1 MGLRERNSTGA
12 FNLPTG
18 GHNLANATVTLQRSD
33 PFMRSSSLNITCL
46 CQYSL
51 HFLSFVFY
59 RGFTIYIPIDS
70 SHKGRVTQCSPINS
84 RIARLDGQELGC
96 CQDTTPSH
104 LPRPRHCLCLLDTYN
119 FYSNVTDKSGSTL
132 AKSNPLIHL
141 LSSMARLVVQ
151 LLSCV

>member
-33 PFMRSSSLNITCL
+33 PFMKSSSLNITCL

-51 HFLSFVFY
+51 RFLSFVFY

-70 SHKGRVTQCSPINS
+70 SHKGTVIQCSPINS

-96 CQDTTPSH
+96 CQDTTPLTSPAPATAYVCWIH
-104 LPRPRHCLCLLDTYN
+104 TISILMLQISQDLPWPN
-119 FYSNVTDKSGSTL
+119 QTL
-132 AKSNPLIHL
+132 
-141 LSSMARLVVQ
+141 
-151 LLSCV
+151 